1 MQIYPL
7 QPVDYLVIGHLT
19 RDLTPQGARLGGSA
33 AYSGLTAAALGL
45 KVGVVTA
52 CDADLPLHDL
62 EALSIAARYCETT
75 TTFKNMQ
82 TPGRRI
88 QQVFHP
94 AVNID
99 LSMIPEVWRNTP
111 IIHLGPVMQEV
122 DPKLSRAFPSSF
134 IGVTPQGWLRAAAPD
149 GSVVFSEWY
158 EARYVLETANA
169 AVLSIED
176 VHNSEDIIEEM
187 ASAVRVLAVT
197 EAANGV
203 RIYWNGDVRSFR
215 APPSNE
221 LDPTGAGDI
230 FAAAFFIRLQQTRDP
245 WEAARF
251 ANHLAAASVNR
262 PGLQGIPTQEEIKSS
277 LVEILP

>member
-1 MQIYPL
+1 MQMYPL

-19 RDLTPQGARLGGSA
+19 RDLTPQGARLGGSV
-33 AYSGLTAAALGL
+33 AYAGLTAAALGL

-52 CDADLPLHDL
+52 CDADLPLNEL
-62 EALSIAARYCETT
+62 APLTIAARYGETT
-75 TTFKNMQ
+75 TTFKNIQ
-82 TPGRRI
+82 TPTGRI

-94 AVNID
+94 AANID
-99 LSMIPEVWRNTP
+99 LSMIPEVWRSTP
-111 IIHLGPVMQEV
+111 IVHLAPVMQEV

-169 AVLSIED
+169 AVLSVED
-176 VHNSEDIIEEM
+176 VRGNEDIIEDM
-187 ASAVRVLAVT
+187 MTAVRVMAVT
-197 EAANGV
+197 EAANGA
-203 RIYWNGDVRSFR
+203 RIYWNGDVRTFK
-215 APPSNE
+215 APPNNE
-221 LDPTGAGDI
+221 VDPTGAGDI

-251 ANHLAAASVNR
+251 ANQLAAASVTR
-262 PGLQGIPTQEEIKSS
+262 LGLQGIPTGDEIKSS
-277 LVEILP
+277 MVEILP